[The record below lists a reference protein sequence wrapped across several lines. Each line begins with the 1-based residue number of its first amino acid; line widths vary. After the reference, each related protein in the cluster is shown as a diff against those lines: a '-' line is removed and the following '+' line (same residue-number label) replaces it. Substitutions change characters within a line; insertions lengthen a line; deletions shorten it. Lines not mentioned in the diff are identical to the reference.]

1 MDIQKPVR
9 DYLRAA
15 DIFIDFLKS
24 NSPITEHE
32 MTMLQAY
39 NIRIEALR
47 SEKCPKHKPNK
58 TAGES
63 ALSDGHG

>member
-15 DIFIDFLKS
+15 DIFIDLLRS
-24 NSPITEHE
+24 DSPLTEHE

-39 NIRIEALR
+39 NKRIEALC
-47 SEKCPKHKPNK
+47 SEKCLKQKPHR
-58 TAGES
+58 TARES
-63 ALSDGHG
+63 ATFDGHG